1 MRNTRLTKLAALGA
15 VAALTVAACGS
26 DDDAST
32 STEAPAGTEAPAEAD
47 EPADTQAPAATD
59 APADEPADEPA
70 SDGILSAVCP
80 ETIVIQT
87 DWFPEAEHG
96 AMYQMVGENPS
107 IDADKKVVNGPL
119 VASGGVATGV
129 NIEIRTGGP
138 AVGFQQVVSLMA
150 QDADVTFGYVA
161 TDEAIENYADNPTTA
176 FVAPLEIN
184 PQIIMWDPATYPD
197 VETIADL
204 ATAKDGDGVTIRY
217 FETGA
222 YMQFLLADGQ
232 VTDGQLDG
240 SYDGGPSVFIAE
252 NGAIAQQGFAS
263 AEPFNYENVF
273 TDWGKPVKFELIH
286 DAGWQTYAAPL
297 AVIDARKAELSDC
310 MAAFAPIVQ
319 QSAIDYVTD
328 PTATNELIVEAV
340 NEYNDFWVYDAE
352 LGAASVQLQLDL
364 GLVSNGPDA
373 TLGNF
378 DEDRL
383 SRFIEI
389 AGPVFGVDGLTPG
402 DLMTNEYIDASIGL
416 PVPEEEE
423 EESDGDDEA
432 AEVGTIVDIA
442 AGNPDF
448 STLVAA
454 VQAAGLVDV
463 LSGEGP
469 FTVFAPT
476 NAAFAALP
484 EGLVDALL
492 LPENLQDLL
501 DILTYH
507 AIIGEGVLS
516 SDITSGSFPMAQ
528 GESVEVV
535 ADDNG
540 VTINGANVIA
550 ADVVAS
556 NGVIHVIDAVL
567 VPPSLD
573 LSPLL

>member
-1 MRNTRLTKLAALGA
+1 MRNTRLTKLAAFGA
-15 VAALTVAACGS
+15 VAAISVAACGS
-26 DDDAST
+26 DDEAST
-32 STEAPAGTEAPAEAD
+32 DTAAPADTEAPAD
-47 EPADTQAPAATD
+47 TD
-59 APADEPADEPA
+59 APAADAPAA
-70 SDGILSAVCP
+70 DGILSAVCP

-96 AMYQMVGENPS
+96 ALYQMVGENPS
-107 IDADKKVVNGPL
+107 IDADTKVVRGPL
-119 VASGGVATGV
+119 VASQGVATGV

-150 QDADVTFGYVA
+150 QDADITFGYVA

-184 PQIIMWDPATYPD
+184 PQIIMWDPATYPG

-232 VTDGQLDG
+232 VTEGQLDG

-252 NGAIAQQGFAS
+252 DGAIAQQGFAS

-273 TDWGKPVKFELIH
+273 TDWGKPVQFELIH
-286 DAGWQTYAAPL
+286 DAGWQTYAGPL
-297 AVIDARKAELSDC
+297 AVIDARKAELKDC

-328 PTATNELIVEAV
+328 PTATNELIVQAV
-340 NEYNDFWVYDAE
+340 NEYNDFWVYDAK

-389 AGPVFGVDGLTPG
+389 AGPVFGVDGLTPA
-402 DLMTNEYIDASIGL
+402 DLMTNEYIDTSIGL
-416 PVPEEEE
+416 PVE
-423 EESDGDDEA
+423 EESEVEEEA
-432 AEVGTIVDIA
+432 AEVGTIVDVA

-454 VQAAGLVDV
+454 VQAAGLVDL

-476 NAAFAALP
+476 DEAFAALP
-484 EGLVDALL
+484 AGLVEALL
-492 LPENLQDLL
+492 LPENKDALVAV
-501 DILTYH
+501 LTYH
-507 AIIGEGVLS
+507 VLGAKVPS
-516 SDITSGSFPMAQ
+516 SDVATGSVATLQ
-528 GESVEVV
+528 GEEIELV
-535 ADDNG
+535 ASDGG
-540 VTINGANVIA
+540 VTVNGANVIGV
-550 ADVVAS
+550 DVEAS

-567 VPPSLD
+567 VPPSID
-573 LSPLL
+573 PSTLL